1 MRRLNVTLL
10 VELILGLLLSATDQA
25 CVLFINDIRIL
36 SVLNLSI
43 NPIVHAT
50 LFGCRLR
57 KSVQIL
63 SARQVILQ
71 RKPVLSEVVLKT
83 AATTAFV
90 TIAARMV
97 EFRCFVVFATLIC
110 FYRGELLLHC
120 NLGRLVFFSFFFH
133 LTSSRWTASLPSCLW
148 SQRIFPSLP
157 GSRLTIF

>member
-10 VELILGLLLSATDQA
+10 VELILSLLLSATDQS

-43 NPIVHAT
+43 NSIVHAS

-71 RKPVLSEVVLKT
+71 RKPILSEV
-83 AATTAFV
+83 FV
-90 TIAARMV
+90 T
-97 EFRCFVVFATLIC
+97 LIF

-120 NLGRLVFFSFFFH
+120 DLGRLVGQINYGGT
-133 LTSSRWTASLPSCLW
+133 LMMNVT
-148 SQRIFPSLP
+148 
-157 GSRLTIF
+157 